1 MRIFKIKKF
10 ARFAQDQGISDEMLV
25 ALARRALNGLI
36 DAYLGGGVIKQR
48 LARKGEGRSGGY
60 RTIIAFRAHHRTFF
74 LQGYAKNQTENLTLQ
89 ELRAFKK
96 AAKIV
101 LELSELSLQQQLNN
115 GTIIEVEDH
124 E

>member
-36 DAYLGGGVIKQR
+36 DADLGGGVIKQR

-74 LQGYAKNQTENLTLQ
+74 LHGYAKNQTENLTLQ